1 LVKYITI
8 PKEGLNMK
16 KLIVIIA
23 MLISSNTYAAPYV
36 EYKHTA
42 KFTEFGGTMKTTDFL
57 RVGYKTKKNFYF
69 EAGSSSAE
77 AGYKF
82 KSKHLEVKGKIES
95 TGHFSKHGLETEVR
109 YTF

>member
-1 LVKYITI
+1 
-8 PKEGLNMK
+8 MK

>member
-1 LVKYITI
+1 
-8 PKEGLNMK
+8 MK
-16 KLIVIIA
+16 KLFVIIA
-23 MLISSNTYAAPYV
+23 ILISSNIYAAPYV
-36 EYKHTA
+36 EYKNTE
-42 KFTEFGGTMKTTDFL
+42 KFTEFGGTMKTNDFS

-69 EAGSSSAE
+69 EAGSNSAE

-95 TGHFSKHGLETEVR
+95 TGHFAKHGLETEVR